1 MENKRKTFA
10 AKKFY
15 RRVGA
20 HGWRGSDY
28 FTFSARSSTVRHWIA
43 SQLPTKRKKILSIGC
58 GGGEME
64 NHLID
69 LGHFV
74 VGLDLSDQM
83 LKRASRRGVDP
94 LVQAD
99 ARALPFRS
107 GSFDFVMFLESIG
120 HLQLNPAFQEARR
133 VLRKRGR
140 LLITPYPKHLKTH
153 ACYRKFAMD
162 EITEPL
168 IDAGFRINKHRM
180 LDAKRNRIMEVPS
193 IGQSTLLYIS
203 STTQD

>member
-1 MENKRKTFA
+1 MKNKRKTFA

-15 RRVGA
+15 RKIGA
-20 HGWRGSDY
+20 HGWRGSEY

-43 SQLPTKRKKILSIGC
+43 SQLPAKRKKILSIGC

-94 LVQAD
+94 MVQAD
-99 ARALPFRS
+99 ARTLPFRS
-107 GSFDFVMFLESIG
+107 GCFDLVMFMESIG
-120 HLQLNPAFQEARR
+120 HLPLNPVFEEARR

-140 LLITPYPKHLKTH
+140 LLITTYPEHLKAH
-153 ACYRKFAMD
+153 ACYRKFALD

-168 IDAGFRINKHRM
+168 IDVGFRIGKRRM
-180 LDAKRNRIMEVPS
+180 LDAKRNRVREVPS

-203 STTQD
+203 STRRD

>member
-1 MENKRKTFA
+1 MENERKTSA

-15 RRVGA
+15 RQVGT

-43 SQLPTKRKKILSIGC
+43 SQLPAKRKKILSIGC

-74 VGLDLSDQM
+74 VGLDLSGQM
-83 LKRASRRGVDP
+83 LKRASRRGIDP

-107 GSFDFVMFLESIG
+107 GCFDFVMFLESIG
-120 HLQLNPAFQEARR
+120 HLPLNPAFEEARR

-140 LLITPYPKHLKTH
+140 LLITTYPEHIKTH
-153 ACYRKFAMD
+153 ACYRKFALD

-168 IDAGFRINKHRM
+168 VDVGFRIKKHRM
-180 LDAKRNRIMEVPS
+180 LDANRNSVREVPS

-203 STTQD
+203 STKQD